1 MSSVDSRSVCNLLK
15 QRCSQCIVHI
25 AKNCTLLHPAL
36 IAQLGERQT
45 EDLKVAS
52 SILAEGTNLFCDC
65 GICRSLVFFLTT
77 ISGTASYSRMQKTN
91 TFARSPAAVST
102 KPVCG
107 ESTIILS
114 PLQSRH
120 G

>member
-52 SILAEGTNLFCDC
+52 SILAEGTNLF
-65 GICRSLVFFLTT
+65 
-77 ISGTASYSRMQKTN
+77 APN
-91 TFARSPAAVST
+91 FARIFICMP
-102 KPVCG
+102 PP
-107 ESTIILS
+107 ESL
-114 PLQSRH
+114 LFSRLFE
-120 G
+120 